1 MKRITNIITR
11 IIFLPFVIIAA
22 TIAMLF
28 KLFEYV
34 FNYIVYGGE
43 IIAYNK
49 KMNRKTIGDVF
60 LEIQKENEV
69 LKKFIEQENV

>member
-1 MKRITNIITR
+1 MRRITNIIMR
-11 IIFLPFVIIAA
+11 IIFLPFVIVAA

-34 FNYIVYGGE
+34 FNYIIYGGE
-43 IIAYNK
+43 IIAYDK

-60 LEIQKENEV
+60 LEIQKENEA
-69 LKKFIEQENV
+69 LRKLMDQENV